1 MVQVAGHGKAVSK
14 VNSAATLFDKIWD
27 SHVVHHFENGR
38 DMIHVDRH
46 LLHDLT
52 SVDAFNSL
60 DAAGR
65 RPRNPE
71 LAIATADHMVATLPG
86 RDESSFLPGR
96 EFILALRRNSSAAG
110 IRMFDL
116 GDPRHG
122 IVHVISHELAAV
134 LPGLTVVCGDSHT
147 CTHGAV
153 GALAFGIGTSD
164 VEHALATQTLVLQKP
179 AKMRIRV
186 DGLLPEFTTGKD
198 LVLHILGILGADGG
212 SGCAVEFAGDT
223 IRALPMEQR
232 FTLCNMAVEFG
243 ARIGLIAPD
252 ETVFEYLKG
261 RSFAPVGE
269 VWTSALI
276 AWRQLYSD
284 PEAVF
289 DKEVIIDAGLVE
301 PNVTW
306 GTSPE
311 DVAPISGRVPDPA
324 SYPCSQDRQAK
335 QTALD
340 YMGLMPG
347 TPLAGL
353 PIDTVFIGSCT
364 NGRLGDLR
372 AAASVARGKS
382 VAKGVRAIVVAGSES
397 IKRAAEAEGLAEI
410 FQAAGF
416 EWHEPGC
423 SLCCA
428 MAGEFV
434 PEAKRC
440 ASTSNRNFEGRQG
453 VGARTHLMSPALAA
467 AAAVTGVITDPRRL
481 KE

>member
-1 MVQVAGHGKAVSK
+1 MT
-14 VNSAATLFDKIWD
+14 AATLFGKIWD
-27 SHVVHHFENGR
+27 SHVVRRFENGR

-46 LLHDLT
+46 LLHDIT
-52 SVDAFNSL
+52 SVEAFNSL
-60 DAAGR
+60 EAAGR
-65 RPRNPE
+65 YPRNPE
-71 LAIATADHMVATLPG
+71 LAMATADHMVATQPG

-96 EFILALRRNSSAAG
+96 EFVQALRRNSDRTG

-116 GDPRHG
+116 GDPHHG
-122 IVHVISHELAAV
+122 IVHVISHELAVV

-147 CTHGAV
+147 CTLGAL

-164 VEHALATQTLVLQKP
+164 VEHTLATQTLVLQKP
-179 AKMRIRV
+179 PAMRIQV
-186 DGLLPEFTTGKD
+186 DGILSEFITGKD
-198 LVLHILGILGADGG
+198 LVLHILGVLGADGG
-212 SGCAVEFAGDT
+212 NGHAVEFAGSAV
-223 IRALPMEQR
+223 RALPMEQR

-252 ETVFEYLKG
+252 ETVFAYLKG
-261 RSFAPVGE
+261 RPFAPKGD
-269 VWTSALI
+269 VWTSALE
-276 AWRQLYSD
+276 AWGKLFSD

-289 DKEVIIDAGLVE
+289 DKEVTIDAADIE
-301 PNVTW
+301 PIVTW

-324 SYPCSQDRQAK
+324 AYASPEERQAK

-340 YMGLMPG
+340 YIGLTPG
-347 TPLAGL
+347 TPLEGL

-372 AAASVARGKS
+372 AAANIVQGKS
-382 VAKGVRAIVVAGSES
+382 VAKGVRAIVVAGSAS
-397 IKRAAEAEGLAEI
+397 IKRAAEAEGLDDI
-410 FQAAGF
+410 FKTAGF
-416 EWHEPGC
+416 EWHETGC

-428 MAGEFV
+428 VGGDVV
-434 PEAKRC
+434 PEATRC

-453 VGARTHLMSPALAA
+453 VGARTHLMSPAMAA
-467 AAAVTGVITDPRRL
+467 AAAVAGVITDPRRL

>member
-1 MVQVAGHGKAVSK
+1 MTG
-14 VNSAATLFDKIWD
+14 ATLFDKIWD
-27 SHVVHHFENGR
+27 SHVVRHFENGR
-38 DMIHVDRH
+38 DMVHVDRH
-46 LLHDLT
+46 LLHDIT
-52 SVDAFNSL
+52 SVEAFNSL
-60 DAAGR
+60 EAAGR
-65 RPRNPE
+65 HPRNPE
-71 LAIATADHMVATLPG
+71 LAMATADHMVATLPG

-96 EFILALRRNSSAAG
+96 EFVQALRSNSDRTG

-116 GDPRHG
+116 GDPHHG
-122 IVHVISHELAAV
+122 IVHVISHELAVV

-147 CTHGAV
+147 CTLGAL

-179 AKMRIRV
+179 PTMRITV
-186 DGLLPEFTTGKD
+186 EGILPEFITGKD
-198 LVLHILGILGADGG
+198 LVLHILGVLGADGG
-212 SGCAVEFAGDT
+212 NGHAVEFAGEAVK
-223 IRALPMEQR
+223 ALPMEQR

-261 RSFAPVGE
+261 RPFAPDGE
-269 VWTSALI
+269 VWTSALS

-289 DKEVIIDAGLVE
+289 DKEVTIDAATIE
-301 PNVTW
+301 PIVTW

-311 DVAPISGRVPDPA
+311 DVAPISGRVPDPTAYA
-324 SYPCSQDRQAK
+324 SPEDRQAK

-340 YMGLMPG
+340 YMGLTPG
-347 TPLAGL
+347 TPLEGL

-372 AAASVARGKS
+372 AAAGIAQGKS
-382 VAKGVRAIVVAGSES
+382 IAKGVRAIVVAGSES
-397 IKRAAEAEGLAEI
+397 IKRAAEAEGLDEI
-410 FQAAGF
+410 FKTAGF
-416 EWHEPGC
+416 EWHETGC

-428 MAGEFV
+428 VGGDVV
-434 PEAKRC
+434 PEATRC

-453 VGARTHLMSPALAA
+453 VGARTHLMSPAMAA
-467 AAAVTGVITDPRRL
+467 AAAVTGVITDPRHL

>member
-1 MVQVAGHGKAVSK
+1 MTAG
-14 VNSAATLFDKIWD
+14 TLFDKIWD
-27 SHVVHHFENGR
+27 SHVVRHFENGR

-46 LLHDLT
+46 LLHDIT

-60 DAAGR
+60 KAAGR
-65 RPRNPE
+65 HPRNPE

-86 RDESSFLPGR
+86 RNESSFLPGL
-96 EFILALRRNSSAAG
+96 EFVQALRRNSSGAG

-116 GDPRHG
+116 GDPHHG
-122 IVHVISHELAAV
+122 IIHIISHELAVV
-134 LPGLTVVCGDSHT
+134 LPGLTVACGDSHT
-147 CTHGAV
+147 CTL
-153 GALAFGIGTSD
+153 GALGALPLGIGTSD

-179 AKMRIRV
+179 PAMRIRIE
-186 DGLLPEFTTGKD
+186 GILPEFTTGKD
-198 LVLHILGILGADGG
+198 MALHILGILGADGG
-212 SGCAVEFAGDT
+212 NGHAVEFAGDAVL
-223 IRALPMEQR
+223 ALPMEQR

-261 RSFAPVGE
+261 RPFAPDGK
-269 VWTSALI
+269 VWTSALKV
-276 AWRQLYSD
+276 WRRLYSD
-284 PEAVF
+284 PEATF
-289 DKEVIIDAGLVE
+289 DKEMIVDAAAIE
-301 PNVTW
+301 PIVTW

-324 SYPCSQDRQAK
+324 TYVSPEGQQAK

-340 YMGLMPG
+340 YMGLTPG
-347 TPLAGL
+347 TPLEGL

-372 AAASVARGKS
+372 AAASIAQGKS
-382 VAKGVRAIVVAGSES
+382 IAEGVRAIVVAGSAS
-397 IKRAAEAEGLAEI
+397 IKRAAEAEGLDEI
-410 FQAAGF
+410 FKTAGF
-416 EWHEPGC
+416 EWHETGC

-428 MAGEFV
+428 VGGDVV

-453 VGARTHLMSPALAA
+453 VGARTHLMSPAMAA
-467 AAAVTGVITDPRRL
+467 AAAVAGVITDPRRL
-481 KE
+481 RE

>member
-1 MVQVAGHGKAVSK
+1 MTAG
-14 VNSAATLFDKIWD
+14 TLFDKIWD
-27 SHVVHHFENGR
+27 SHVVRHFENGR

-46 LLHDLT
+46 LLHDIT
-52 SVDAFNSL
+52 SVEAFNSL
-60 DAAGR
+60 KAAGR
-65 RPRNPE
+65 HPRNPE

-86 RDESSFLPGR
+86 RNESSFLPGR
-96 EFILALRRNSSAAG
+96 EFVQALRQNSAGAG

-116 GDPRHG
+116 GDPHHG
-122 IVHVISHELAAV
+122 IIHVISHELAVV
-134 LPGLTVVCGDSHT
+134 LPGLTVACGDSHT
-147 CTHGAV
+147 CTL
-153 GALAFGIGTSD
+153 GALGALPLGIGTSD

-179 AKMRIRV
+179 PAMRIRIE
-186 DGLLPEFTTGKD
+186 GILPEFTTGKD
-198 LVLHILGILGADGG
+198 MVLHILGILGADGG
-212 SGCAVEFAGDT
+212 NGHAVEFAGDAVL
-223 IRALPMEQR
+223 ALPMEQR

-261 RSFAPVGE
+261 RPFAPDGE
-269 VWTSALI
+269 VWRSALKT
-276 AWRQLYSD
+276 WRRLYSD

-289 DKEVIIDAGLVE
+289 DKEMIIDAAAIE
-301 PNVTW
+301 PIVTW

-324 SYPCSQDRQAK
+324 AYVSPEGQQAK

-340 YMGLMPG
+340 YMGLTPG
-347 TPLAGL
+347 TPLEGL

-372 AAASVARGKS
+372 AAASIARGKS
-382 VAKGVRAIVVAGSES
+382 IAEGVRAIVVAGSAS
-397 IKRAAEAEGLAEI
+397 IKRAAEAEGLDEI
-410 FQAAGF
+410 FKTAGF
-416 EWHEPGC
+416 EWHEAGC

-428 MAGEFV
+428 VGGDVV

-453 VGARTHLMSPALAA
+453 VGARTHLMSPAMAA
-467 AAAVTGVITDPRRL
+467 AAAVAGVITDPRRL
-481 KE
+481 RE